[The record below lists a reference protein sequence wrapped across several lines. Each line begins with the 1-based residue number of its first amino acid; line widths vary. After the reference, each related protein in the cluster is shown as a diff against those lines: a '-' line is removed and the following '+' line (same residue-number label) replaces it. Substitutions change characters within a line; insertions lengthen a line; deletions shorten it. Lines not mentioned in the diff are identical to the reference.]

1 MSHLPG
7 DSATLAA
14 KRAKQTVDP
23 SWNPILAP
31 TQSIEGVRVVEIKNL
46 VIRGGTLTEIY
57 RPEWFD
63 GVMKVEH
70 VTHVTSLPG
79 FQSKW
84 HCHQDQADVIFVL
97 GGYFRAGLF
106 DARTDS
112 PTHGHAFVANLHLMR
127 PQAIY
132 VPPGVWHALRNV
144 GNAEASYIVLNDRPY
159 HYENPDDWILPVGV
173 PDIPI
178 SLE

>member
-1 MSHLPG
+1 MASSSPMVHALNE
-7 DSATLAA
+7 

-31 TQSIEGVRVVEIKNL
+31 TQAIEGVRIVEIKNL

-63 GVMKVEH
+63 GIMKVEH

-84 HCHQDQADVIFVL
+84 HCHHDQSDVIFVV
-97 GGYFRAGLF
+97 GGYFRAGLY
-106 DARTDS
+106 DARSDS
-112 PTHGHAFVANLHLMR
+112 PTRGHSFVANLHLMR
-127 PQAIY
+127 PQALL

-144 GNAEASYIVLNDRPY
+144 GNTEAAYIVLNDLPY
-159 HYENPDDWILPVGV
+159 HYENPDDWILPAGASE
-173 PDIPI
+173 IPV